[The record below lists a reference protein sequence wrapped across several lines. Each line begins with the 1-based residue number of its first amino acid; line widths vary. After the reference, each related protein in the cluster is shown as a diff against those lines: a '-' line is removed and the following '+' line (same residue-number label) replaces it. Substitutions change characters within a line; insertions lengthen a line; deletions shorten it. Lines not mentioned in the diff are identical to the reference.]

1 MGTLFG
7 WVLALGKLIWR
18 VLRAIFTWATSD
30 WRHAAIIMLA
40 VIALVQTF
48 HTVPSLQSRVADRTA
63 ERDAAYGQRDDERTA
78 HQQTKTDYR
87 EAQAEA
93 ERQETARLT
102 RVRQEQQEITD
113 AVEADYRRQ
122 LAGLHARAEQLR
134 AQILRA
140 GAGSASAGR
149 AGTMPGF
156 SDASSGPAE
165 AAGNDGLPAAYDR
178 SAAGQLERDIVAT
191 EQAIQLNALI
201 DWILKQSA
209 IDPNAAEGIE

>member
-18 VLRAIFTWATSD
+18 VLSAIFTWATSD

-40 VIALVQTF
+40 AIALVQTF

-63 ERDAAYGQRDDERTA
+63 ERDDERTA
-78 HQQTKTDYR
+78 HQQTKADYR
-87 EAQAEA
+87 EAQVEA

-134 AQILRA
+134 GQILRA
-140 GAGSASAGR
+140 GAGSAGAGQSG
-149 AGTMPGF
+149 AMPGF

-165 AAGNDGLPAAYDR
+165 AAGNDGLPAAFDR

-191 EQAIQLNALI
+191 EQAIQLNSLI
-201 DWILKQSA
+201 DWILKQGA